1 MIIKYFVSQ
10 FRTNPIKFEEFL
22 SYLAPLILKASEKR
36 EPIGPSERLCG
47 IPGYLVTG
55 DAQSTSHSL
64 VTIYAKIRL
73 VQ

>member
-1 MIIKYFVSQ
+1 MIINFSSQ

-47 IPGYLVTG
+47 IPGYLITG